1 MKNKKNKKVIK
12 SFGDE
17 WDRFKNNKKELEET
31 LYKQFLAYTEVLRKF
46 EIPIDAVA
54 ADFGAGSGRWAKYFS
69 TMFKSLIIIE
79 PSAKAI
85 EVARQNLHGIL
96 NVEFKQETIEEST
109 ISENSLDVAISL
121 GVLHHT
127 TDTYHALKSIV
138 TKLKSGGIFLGYL
151 YYNLEN
157 KNLSYRVIWKLSD
170 LVRKTISK
178 LPKFPKIIL
187 ADLIAVIV
195 YWPFA
200 RYSKSRIKRGGSVES
215 IPLHHYHDMP
225 IYMMRNDA
233 LDRFGT
239 QVERRFSKAEIR
251 NLLKR
256 VGFDVETITFSDN
269 EPFWTFA
276 AKKL

>member
-1 MKNKKNKKVIK
+1 MKNNKNKKVIE

-17 WDRFKNNKKELEET
+17 WDRFKNDKKELEET
-31 LYKQFLAYTEVLRKF
+31 LYKQFLAYSEVLKKF
-46 EIPIDAVA
+46 KISSNAVA

-69 TMFKSLIIIE
+69 TMFQSLIIVE
-79 PSAKAI
+79 PSPKAI
-85 EVARQNLHGIL
+85 EVAKQNLHGLHNI
-96 NVEFKQETIEEST
+96 KYQQETIEEST
-109 ISENSLDVAISL
+109 IKEKSLDVAISL

-127 TDTYHALKSIV
+127 MDTFIALQSIAN
-138 TKLKSGGIFLGYL
+138 KLKPGGIFLGYL

-157 KNLSYRVIWKLSD
+157 KNLSYRIIWKSSD
-170 LVRKTISK
+170 VARKAISK

-187 ADLIAVIV
+187 ADLIALII
-195 YWPFA
+195 YWPLA
-200 RYSKSRIKRGGSVES
+200 KYAKSRIKRGMSADF
-215 IPLHHYHDMP
+215 IPLHHYYDMP

-239 QVERRFSKAEIR
+239 QIEKRFSRAEICDM
-251 NLLKR
+251 LEKT
-256 VGFDVETITFSDN
+256 GFDLESITFSEN